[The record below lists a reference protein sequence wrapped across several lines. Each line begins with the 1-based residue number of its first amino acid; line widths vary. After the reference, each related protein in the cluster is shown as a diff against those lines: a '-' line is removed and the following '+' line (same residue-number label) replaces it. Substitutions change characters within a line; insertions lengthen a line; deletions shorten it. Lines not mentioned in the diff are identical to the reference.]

1 MSDRETPEYN
11 RNPRFITLKKSCN
24 CQKDCECQ
32 KERKKEDE

>member
-1 MSDRETPEYN
+1 MDRGIPEYK
-11 RNPRFITLKKSCN
+11 RNPRFIDLKKSCE